1 LVQARGGYS
10 GAVETASRPVP
21 EGLID
26 EALRRLDRGVT
37 EFRRYLASPE
47 GRKVRRR
54 VAQAA
59 IIGAPLLFRLKFIRA
74 HPVGRLIGLVGG
86 AALVVKMAE
95 ALRDW
100 EPIEELAEDLGL
112 KEEDDFQ

>member
-1 LVQARGGYS
+1 MGPVA
-10 GAVETASRPVP
+10 TASRPVP

-47 GRKVRRR
+47 GREVRRR
-54 VAQAA
+54 VAQVA
-59 IIGAPLLFRLKFIRA
+59 IIGAPLLFRLKFIRS

-86 AALVVKMAE
+86 AALVVKLAE

-100 EPIEELAEDLGL
+100 EPIEELAEDIGFS
-112 KEEDDFQ
+112 D